1 MALKAYGYSDIGLHR
16 EQNEDSF
23 LVAAEQQL
31 YAVADGIGGL
41 PHGDKASGMAVECL
55 RLWAQENQGIENE
68 NEFKAALEFVN
79 EAVTE
84 EGNSLTPS
92 TGIGTTVSAIV
103 FNGASVLVG
112 HVGDSSAFLFRK
124 QGAGKLTTDHTIA
137 QEIYDKLGPD
147 DEMPSIPEYYHHSLT
162 RCIGQPSAFEPDV
175 HNYDIYQGD
184 RILICTDGI
193 TDLIKPEEMQNMALG
208 TDDPENFVENLIR
221 TANQRGGHDNSTAV
235 AIFVS

>member
-23 LVAAEQQL
+23 LVAADQQL

-41 PHGDKASGMAVECL
+41 PHGTKPVAWQLNALTLGSGG
-55 RLWAQENQGIENE
+55 QGIENE

-193 TDLIKPEEMQNMALG
+193 TDLIEPEEMQNMALG